1 MTLSLT
7 IGVIIA
13 AALVHGYCEH
23 TRESRQL
30 DGVFKGFARVHGGQV
45 TRRTFL
51 RLPKFRFEWGG
62 RNAWIGALANA
73 GFAAPDQGPFT
84 YLDLELPRDTGQH
97 LRIERTDTSVRGLA
111 DRAADTLIMANNPAT
126 GDERFD
132 KAFRITGPDHAFAA
146 RLLDADIREKLL
158 ASPVPQLDLHV
169 SGPTVSIHRDG
180 IASSQNE
187 LEEMVAVAAL
197 VAERC

>member
-7 IGVIIA
+7 LGVIIA

-30 DGVFKGFARVHGGQV
+30 DGVFKGFARVHGGRV
-45 TRRTFL
+45 TRRKFFA
-51 RLPKFRFEWGG
+51 LPKFRFEWSG
-62 RNAWIGALANA
+62 RNAWIGAMANA
-73 GFAAPDQGPFT
+73 GATAPDQGPFT
-84 YLDLELPRDTGQH
+84 YLDLELPRDTGRH
-97 LRIERTDTSVRGLA
+97 LRIERTDSSVLGYANRIA
-111 DRAADTLIMANNPAT
+111 DMVVAAHSPAT

-132 KAFRITGPDHAFAA
+132 RAFRITGQDHAFAT

-158 ASPVPQLDLHV
+158 ASPVPQLDLQV
-169 SGPTVSIHRDG
+169 AGPTVSIHREG
-180 IASSQNE
+180 IASSQTE

>member
-30 DGVFKGFARVHGGQV
+30 DGVFKGFARVHGGRV
-45 TRRTFL
+45 TRRKFFA
-51 RLPKFRFEWGG
+51 LPKFRFEWSG
-62 RNAWIGALANA
+62 RNAWIGAMANA
-73 GFAAPDQGPFT
+73 GATAPDQGPFT

-97 LRIERTDTSVRGLA
+97 LRIERADTSVLGYASHVA
-111 DRAADTLIMANNPAT
+111 DMVTGANNPAT
-126 GDERFD
+126 GDDRFD
-132 KAFRITGPDHAFAA
+132 KAFRITSPDHAFAA
-146 RLLDADIREKLL
+146 QVLDADIREKLL
-158 ASPVPQLDLHV
+158 ASPVPQLDLQV
-169 SGPTVSIHRDG
+169 AGPTVSIHREG
-180 IASSQNE
+180 IASSQTE

>member
-7 IGVIIA
+7 LGVIIV
-13 AALVHGYCEH
+13 AALVHGYCEY

-30 DGVFKGFARVHGGQV
+30 DGVFKGFAKVYGGQV
-45 TRRTFL
+45 TRKTFL
-51 RLPKFRFEWGG
+51 KLPKFQFEWGG
-62 RNAWIGALANA
+62 RNAWIGALAKA
-73 GFAAPDQGPFT
+73 GFAAPDKGPFT

-97 LRIERTDTSVRGLA
+97 LRIER
-111 DRAADTLIMANNPAT
+111 ADTAASGQTDGEAASDLLLNTSAT

-132 KAFRITGPDHAFAA
+132 KAFRITGPDPDFAA
-146 RLLDADIREKLL
+146 KVLDADIREKLL
-158 ASPVPQLDLHV
+158 ASPVPQLDLQV
-169 SGPTVSIHRDG
+169 CGPTVSIHRDG